1 MRTSCRCSGA
11 VGWLVKEPGSRMP
24 LVTSS
29 SAVTDFSFSLLG
41 RLTVCLPYIM
51 QGERTP
57 LNWKKERSSL
67 TKVVY
72 LLIYKEFLT
81 QRSELGHSRRLPSQV
96 IRRGQDSNL
105 QSSGHEPDEST
116 NSSTPLLPL
125 LFLSLFPPR
134 SPALVAW
141 PGLVSG
147 GASPLYRLEL

>member
-1 MRTSCRCSGA
+1 
-11 VGWLVKEPGSRMP
+11 MP

-81 QRSELGHSRRLPSQV
+81 QRSELGHSRRLPSS
-96 IRRGQDSNL
+96 D
-105 QSSGHEPDEST
+105 
-116 NSSTPLLPL
+116 
-125 LFLSLFPPR
+125 
-134 SPALVAW
+134 
-141 PGLVSG
+141 
-147 GASPLYRLEL
+147 